1 MNFTKDPE
9 IIARVPHV
17 DVCACQVGLP
27 FEFTMAFQPIWD
39 WRAQKVFAYEALVR
53 GKDGC
58 GAGAILSQVTAK
70 NKYAFDQACRVT
82 AIRLAAELAMPKDC
96 FLSINFLP
104 NAIYDPN
111 TCIRATL
118 EAAEQYQ
125 FPYKQI
131 MFEMTE
137 QEGLSD
143 NSHLTNIV
151 EAYQK
156 LGFITAI
163 DDFGQGYSGLHLLS
177 QFQPDVLKIDM
188 DLVQGIATDPVKH
201 AIVEGIVLMCN
212 RLNIQLIAEGIET
225 VDDMKTLMDLGIPYL
240 QGYLLARP
248 EIETLP
254 EIQVRN

>member
-1 MNFTKDPE
+1 MNFTTDPN

-17 DVCACQVGLP
+17 DVCACQKPLP

-39 WRAQKVFAYEALVR
+39 WENKRVFAYEALVR
-53 GKDGC
+53 GKDGA
-58 GAGAILSQVTAK
+58 GAGAILSKVTTA

-82 AIRLAAELAMPKDC
+82 AIRLVAELCMSTETYI
-96 FLSINFLP
+96 SINFLP
-104 NAIYDPN
+104 NAIYDPD

-118 EAAEQYQ
+118 EAAEQFG
-125 FPYKQI
+125 FPHNQI

-137 QEGLSD
+137 QEGLAD
-143 NSHLTNIV
+143 NAHLKTIV
-151 EAYQK
+151 EAYQR

-188 DLVQGIATDPVKH
+188 DLVQGIAHDPIRQ
-201 AIVEGIVLMCN
+201 AIVEGIVVMTKRMN
-212 RLNIQLIAEGIET
+212 VKVIAEGIET
-225 VDDMKTLMDLGIPYL
+225 VEDMRMLMEMGIPYL

-248 EIETLP
+248 EIEVLP
-254 EIQVRN
+254 TVQVP